1 MLNKPLRT
9 SELGTT
15 LATPNLDSNCVFLIR
30 SKTRDH
36 KIELYQFKS
45 FDIYPARMD
54 FQISHFYYNKMFP
67 ILNRKTEIPFAVRN
81 NLYLNCHE
89 RGGGEEAE
97 FLSKMNFVLS
107 HRLRVHILTPV

>member
-9 SELGTT
+9 SELRTT
-15 LATPNLDSNCVFLIR
+15 LAPPNLDSNCVFLIR

-54 FQISHFYYNKMFP
+54 FQNSNFYNKMFT
-67 ILNRKTEIPFAVRN
+67 ILNSRTEVPFAVWN

-89 RGGGEEAE
+89 RGGERGT
-97 FLSKMNFVLS
+97 
-107 HRLRVHILTPV
+107 RILI

>member
-9 SELGTT
+9 SELRTT
-15 LATPNLDSNCVFLIR
+15 LAPPNLDSNCVFLIR

-54 FQISHFYYNKMFP
+54 FQISNFYNKMFT
-67 ILNRKTEIPFAVRN
+67 ILNSRTEVPFAVWN

-89 RGGGEEAE
+89 RGGVRGT
-97 FLSKMNFVLS
+97 
-107 HRLRVHILTPV
+107 RILI